1 METEPLYWTAA
12 YALNLVESWQ
22 LVIRSGFQ
30 RLSEEGLMTV
40 VDETEMLLV
49 IMMRKA
55 LQDMASCVGAYS
67 LTRTA

>member
-12 YALNLVESWQ
+12 YVLNLVESWQ

-30 RLSEEGLMTV
+30 RLSGEGLMTV
-40 VDETEMLLV
+40 VDETEMRLI
-49 IMMRKA
+49 IMMLKA
-55 LQDMASCVGAYS
+55 LQDMASCVGTYS